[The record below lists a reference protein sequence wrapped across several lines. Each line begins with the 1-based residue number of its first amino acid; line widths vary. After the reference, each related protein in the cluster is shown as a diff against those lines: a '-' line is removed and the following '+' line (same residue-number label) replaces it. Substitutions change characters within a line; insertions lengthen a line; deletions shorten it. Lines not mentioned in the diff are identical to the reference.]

1 MSAVATLNTMA
12 TKGDLLSTPEYQ
24 FYDAGPPFVARCHVE
39 HKTIGLISAEGAHR
53 GSKADAKQAAAEQVL
68 HKIERE
74 DAGRS

>member
-1 MSAVATLNTMA
+1 MIAVATLNMMA
-12 TKGDLLSTPEYQ
+12 TKGYLLSTAKYQ
-24 FYDAGPPFVARCHVE
+24 FSESGPPFVARCHVE

-68 HKIERE
+68 RKIERE